1 MEEYQLSPHQGETV
15 ESVNYAPIQI
25 VQNKIIYN
33 LYIESQENKITF
45 SINDKNQIPSVYYVR
60 TLTLEEIK
68 NLNQVFYILNS
79 FNDFYDYLKKLS
91 DNKKLSIN
99 KNNNNKISL
108 ILNAEILFKQQN
120 IEIDLLLKKKDL
132 DINLK

>member
-1 MEEYQLSPHQGETV
+1 MD
-15 ESVNYAPIQI
+15 
-25 VQNKIIYN
+25 
-33 LYIESQENKITF
+33 IESQENKITF
-45 SINDKNQIPSVYYVR
+45 TINDKTKIPSVYYVR
-60 TLTLEEIK
+60 TLTFEEIK

-91 DNKKLSIN
+91 DNKKLSIS

-108 ILNAEILFKQQN
+108 ILNVEVLFKQQI
-120 IEIDLLLKKKDL
+120 IEIDLFLKKKDL

>member
-1 MEEYQLSPHQGETV
+1 MEEYQLTSDHDETN
-15 ESVNYAPIQI
+15 EKINYAPIQI
-25 VQNKIIYN
+25 EQNQIIYN
-33 LYIESQENKITF
+33 LNIESKGNKITF

-99 KNNNNKISL
+99 KNNNKISL

-120 IEIDLLLKKKDL
+120 IEIELLLKKKGL

>member
-1 MEEYQLSPHQGETV
+1 MEEYQLTSDHDETN
-15 ESVNYAPIQI
+15 EKINYAPIQI
-25 VQNKIIYN
+25 EQNQIIYN
-33 LYIESQENKITF
+33 LNIESKGNKITF

-79 FNDFYDYLKKLS
+79 FNVFYDYLKKLS

>member
-1 MEEYQLSPHQGETV
+1 MEEYQLTSDHDETN
-15 ESVNYAPIQI
+15 EKINYAPIQI
-25 VQNKIIYN
+25 EQNQIIYN
-33 LYIESQENKITF
+33 LNIESKGNKITF

>member
-1 MEEYQLSPHQGETV
+1 MEEYQLTSDHDETN
-15 ESVNYAPIQI
+15 EKINYAPIQI
-25 VQNKIIYN
+25 EQNQIIYN
-33 LYIESQENKITF
+33 LNIESKGNKITF

-99 KNNNNKISL
+99 KNNNNKILL

>member
-1 MEEYQLSPHQGETV
+1 MEEYQLTSDHDETN
-15 ESVNYAPIQI
+15 EKINYAPIQI
-25 VQNKIIYN
+25 EQNQIIYN
-33 LYIESQENKITF
+33 LNIESKGNKITF

-99 KNNNNKISL
+99 KNNNKISL
-108 ILNAEILFKQQN
+108 ILNVEILFKQQN

>member
-1 MEEYQLSPHQGETV
+1 MEEYQLTSDHDETN
-15 ESVNYAPIQI
+15 EKINYAPIQI
-25 VQNKIIYN
+25 EQNQIIYN
-33 LYIESQENKITF
+33 LNIESKGNKITF
-45 SINDKNQIPSVYYVR
+45 SINDKNQIPSVYYIR